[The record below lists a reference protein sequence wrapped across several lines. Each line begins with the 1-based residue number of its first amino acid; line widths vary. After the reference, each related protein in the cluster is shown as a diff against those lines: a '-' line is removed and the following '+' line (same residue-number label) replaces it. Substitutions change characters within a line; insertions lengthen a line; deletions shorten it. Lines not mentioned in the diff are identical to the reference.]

1 MLYFTLP
8 TSIYKHDSTAL
19 LHPFFS
25 PNTVLI
31 CFFSQN
37 IRLRYENVVIYYARC
52 LEGYTAIIGGKTPGQ
67 LHYNFYIPG
76 VNLLVFPGFYPGYRL
91 VR

>member
-1 MLYFTLP
+1 M
-8 TSIYKHDSTAL
+8 IAL
-19 LHPFFS
+19 LYCIPFIS
-25 PNTVLI
+25 KVLI